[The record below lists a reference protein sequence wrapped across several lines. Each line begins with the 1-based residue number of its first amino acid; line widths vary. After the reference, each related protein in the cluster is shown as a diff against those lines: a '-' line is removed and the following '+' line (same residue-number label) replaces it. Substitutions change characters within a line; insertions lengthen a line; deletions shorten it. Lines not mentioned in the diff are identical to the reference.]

1 MCKNVSSW
9 DVLMKIDESQRSIVQ
24 MNQFCMDMTCL
35 FDNLKHSVLDYADN
49 KSEDLYS
56 HNDTL
61 AKETEDK
68 AKEKIDELEKK
79 QEELQQEA
87 TQKAEETKKN

>member
-56 HNDTL
+56 HSDAL
-61 AKETEDK
+61 AKETEGCVD
-68 AKEKIDELEKK
+68 AIDEAMQKLKECKDLVNAFLE
-79 QEELQQEA
+79 E
-87 TQKAEETKKN
+87 NN